1 MFGGLAFL
9 GAPFVNRPGKPYV
22 EGASPAHAGTRSRE
36 SEQVRVSI
44 ESHLTMTT
52 TKSLVVA
59 ALLSLVAAVSM
70 AQTPAAPKAAAT
82 KHAAA
87 KSHAKAAPSHK
98 PVPGRKPAA
107 PYFGGYTRGR
117 PPRGGRPACSR
128 MRRLTIA

>member
-44 ESHLTMTT
+44 ESHLPMIT

-59 ALLSLVAAVSM
+59 TLLSAIAAVSM
-70 AQTPAAPKAAAT
+70 AQTPAAPKTAAAAAAT
-82 KHAAA
+82 APAAA
-87 KSHAKAAPSHK
+87 ASKPMHHKKHHATH
-98 PVPGRKPAA
+98 
-107 PYFGGYTRGR
+107 
-117 PPRGGRPACSR
+117 
-128 MRRLTIA
+128 